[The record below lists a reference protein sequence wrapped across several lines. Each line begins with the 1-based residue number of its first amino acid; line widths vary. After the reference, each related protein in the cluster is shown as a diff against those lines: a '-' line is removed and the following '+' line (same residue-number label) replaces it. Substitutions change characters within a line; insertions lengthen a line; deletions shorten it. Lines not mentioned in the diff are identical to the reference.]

1 MTPWIFLR
9 YLLIP
14 VAIIT
19 GSLLGEEWNFMVPV
33 FCFVIDPLLGLLKR
47 TEKQPHKD
55 EHAAYPSVTYRMV
68 ALSFAPVLLATTVWV
83 VYHISHTTLSVIS
96 ITGLILSTGIMNGII
111 GFTLAHEFIHRQN
124 TIDKIAGHLLLLQN
138 NYLHYSIEHISGHH
152 LYACTSKDP
161 HTARINESFYSF
173 LPRTITSTFINAW
186 KIECNRLIKKKHSLI
201 GLRNRMPVFV
211 LLHVVILITTL
222 LIAGWLAVVFLL
234 LQSCIA
240 IGLLHATNYL
250 QHYGLLRQQT
260 IPGYF
265 EKVNSHHA
273 WNSPKGKK
281 GLTLFQLE
289 NHADHHMHP
298 NRSYEQLLQHD
309 DSPALPTGYSGM
321 IWLALLP
328 PLWFRIMNK
337 RIVLFTTQ
345 NNKI

>member
-14 VAIIT
+14 VAIVT
-19 GSLLGEEWNFMVPV
+19 GSLLGEGWNFIVPI
-33 FCFVIDPLLGLLKR
+33 FCFVIDPLFGLLNR
-47 TEKQPHKD
+47 TKQQPDKD
-55 EHAAYPSVTYRMV
+55 EHTPYPSVTYHIV
-68 ALSFAPVLLATTVWV
+68 ALSFVPVLVTITVWA
-83 VYHISHTTLSVIS
+83 VYHISHTNLSLVS

-138 NYLHYSIEHISGHH
+138 NYLHYSIEHIGGHH

-161 HTARINESFYSF
+161 YTARINESFYRF
-173 LPRTITSTFINAW
+173 LPRTISCTLRNAW
-186 KIECNRLIKKKHSLI
+186 KIECNRLIKNKLSLI
-201 GLRNRMPVFV
+201 SLRNRMPVFV
-211 LLHVVILITTL
+211 LLHLFVLITTL
-222 LIAGWLAVVFLL
+222 IVGGWLAVIFLL
-234 LQSCIA
+234 LQSLVA

-250 QHYGLLRQQT
+250 QHYGLIRQQT
-260 IPGYF
+260 IPGHF

-273 WNSPKGKK
+273 WNSPKVKK
-281 GLTLFQLE
+281 GLTIFQLE

-298 NRSYEQLLQHD
+298 NRSYEQLLEHN
-309 DSPALPTGYSGM
+309 DSPSLSTGYSGM

-337 RIVLFTTQ
+337 RIALFTLQ
-345 NNKI
+345 YNKI